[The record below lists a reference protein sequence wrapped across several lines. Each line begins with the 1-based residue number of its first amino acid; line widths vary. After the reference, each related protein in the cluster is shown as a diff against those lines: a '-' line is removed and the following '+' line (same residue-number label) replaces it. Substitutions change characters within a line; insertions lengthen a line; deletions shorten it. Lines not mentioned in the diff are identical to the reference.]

1 MAISGK
7 PVSKWVRRICEGNMG
22 RKGRK
27 RDAPAMLNMFPKL
40 ALVAIKTHLDV
51 LAKGA
56 HSC

>member
-1 MAISGK
+1 MVISGK
-7 PVSKWVRRICEGNMG
+7 SVIKLVRRICENNMG

-40 ALVAIKTHLDV
+40 ALVAIKTYFNV